1 MNQPDE
7 ESTCFVVARAQMTA
21 RYSFATEWHL
31 RCLFLS
37 ISQLSGQE
45 KESLLCRRTKLIRE
59 RVVFRQTV
67 RNIIVVCN
75 S

>member
-45 KESLLCRRTKLIRE
+45 KESALSANQAYQGTCSLPTDGKKYNCSL
-59 RVVFRQTV
+59 
-67 RNIIVVCN
+67 
-75 S
+75 